1 MGDFVTFTAPVAIA
15 RSAADPRALWRRL
28 FMEGLAGNP
37 APTAQ
42 EIANSLYAA
51 ALLSATPVIRVVDAL
66 VDLGLRAGMEA
77 FPKPWIATLRGRVLD
92 LGERAMLSYPQASLA
107 ASWGWI
113 PAPVV
118 RTSLPPAIDPEL
130 DPYGAD
136 LIDIFVTDLGEQP
149 RFGYTPAQVRLGL
162 LRTAVGLG
170 RPLAEIVSALVARG
184 MTMPAEA
191 VPAGCREAMRVS
203 AAPPL
208 VRELLASWH
217 AKRLAQAEVI
227 QLRRAQ

>member
-1 MGDFVTFTAPVAIA
+1 MTFTAPIAIA

-28 FMEGLAGNP
+28 FMEALAGRTNP
-37 APTAQ
+37 TTE
-42 EIANSLYAA
+42 EIANGLYAA

-66 VDLGLRAGMEA
+66 VDLGLRADMEA
-77 FPKPWIATLRGRVLD
+77 FPKPWVATLRGRVLD
-92 LGERAMLSYPQASLA
+92 IAERHLLSYAQASLA
-107 ASWGWI
+107 ASWGWL
-113 PAPVV
+113 PVPLV

-136 LIDIFVTDLGEQP
+136 LIDIFAADLGEQP

-191 VPAGCREAMRVS
+191 VPAGCREALRVS
-203 AAPPL
+203 AAAPL
-208 VRELLASWH
+208 VKELLASWH
-217 AKRLAQAEVI
+217 NARLAQAEII
-227 QLRRAQ
+227 QLRQAR